1 MTIEELG
8 LPEEQLKSV
17 QKLIQSES
25 DKVRTEYSNKIKDLQ
40 SNSKSIDDYNELDN
54 KYNSLTEELNS
65 LREYKA
71 QNEKTLRENKIN
83 NLLERKGLSKMA
95 KYLNLDGVE
104 DIETYINDMAN
115 ELGSEQKSFIP
126 NAQNDSAK
134 GNITKE
140 DFMKMNYTQ
149 RAELYN
155 NNKELYDTLSR

>member
-8 LPEEQLKSV
+8 LTEEQLKSV

-54 KYNSLTEELNS
+54 KYNSLTDELNS

-83 NLLERKGLSKMA
+83 TLLEQKGLSKMA

-115 ELGSEQKSFIP
+115 ELGSEQKYFIP

-140 DFMKMNYTQ
+140 DFKKMNYSE
-149 RAELYN
+149 RANLYN

>member
-8 LPEEQLKSV
+8 LTEEQLKGV

-25 DKVRTEYSNKIKDLQ
+25 DKVRTEYSNKMKELQ
-40 SNSKSIDDYNELDN
+40 NNSKSIDDYNELDN
-54 KYNSLTEELNS
+54 KYNSLTDELNS

-83 NLLERKGLSKMA
+83 SLLEEKGLSRMA

-126 NAQNDSAK
+126 QPQNDSAK

-140 DFMKMNYTQ
+140 DFKKMNYSE

>member
-8 LPEEQLKSV
+8 LTEEQLKSV

-54 KYNSLTEELNS
+54 KYNSLTDELNS

-83 NLLERKGLSKMA
+83 TLLEQKGLSKMA

-140 DFMKMNYTQ
+140 DFKKMNYSE
-149 RAELYN
+149 RANLYN
-155 NNKELYDTLSR
+155 SNKELYDTLSR

>member
-8 LPEEQLKSV
+8 LTEEQLKGV

-25 DKVRTEYSNKIKDLQ
+25 DKVRTEYSNKMKELQ
-40 SNSKSIDDYNELDN
+40 NNSKSIDDYNELDN
-54 KYNSLTEELNS
+54 KYNSLTDELNS

-140 DFMKMNYTQ
+140 DFMKMNYSE

-155 NNKELYDTLSR
+155 NNKELYDTLSK

>member
-8 LPEEQLKSV
+8 LTEEQLKGV
-17 QKLIQSES
+17 QKLIQSET

-40 SNSKSIDDYNELDN
+40 NNSKSIDDYNELDN
-54 KYNSLTEELNS
+54 KYNSLTDELLS

-83 NLLERKGLSKMA
+83 SLLEEKGLSKMA

-134 GNITKE
+134 GNITKD
-140 DFMKMNYTQ
+140 DFMKMNYTE